1 VALRPLGTP
10 AARAKN
16 PFRKGFVTVV
26 RSRRLLGGFSRLAI
40 VRRGVLV
47 RLVAVGLAAAAVASA
62 VAYFVPW
69 LPTPASKQADRIDFV
84 FWFVTGISIA
94 IFALV
99 VAVILY
105 SVARFRAGPDDD
117 SDGAP
122 IHGNTTLEIAW
133 TAVPAV
139 LVTAVAVVSAVA
151 LAQNEHLP
159 KNHLQVNVLAQQ
171 FAWSFSYPKYKG
183 LTVSA
188 LHLPLDETVELKMH
202 SKDVIHSFWVPQF
215 GQKQDLV
222 PGITTRVVITP
233 KRLGTYPV
241 VCTELCG
248 EGHALMRSE
257 AIVMKPTAFAAWVK
271 AQERAAASAS
281 QGPSGAGPGLAVFNS
296 NGCSGCHTFKPA
308 GSSATTGPDLDNLPA
323 YARRA
328 GKPLALFVRES
339 IVDPN
344 AYIEKGYQPNI
355 MPSTFKSLPKQQ
367 LDALVQFLTGGKK

>member
-1 VALRPLGTP
+1 
-10 AARAKN
+10 
-16 PFRKGFVTVV
+16 
-26 RSRRLLGGFSRLAI
+26 

-47 RLVAVGLAAAAVASA
+47 RLVAVGLAVAAVTLA
-62 VAYFVPW
+62 VAFFVPW

-84 FWFVTGISIA
+84 FWFVTAISVA

-105 SVARFRAGPDDD
+105 SVVRFRAGPDDD

-122 IHGNTTLEIAW
+122 IHGNTGLEIAW

-139 LVTAVAVVSAVA
+139 LVTVIAAVSAVA
-151 LAQNEHLP
+151 LAQNEHVP
-159 KNHLQVNVLAQQ
+159 KNHLRVNVTAQQ
-171 FAWSFSYPKYKG
+171 FAWSFAYPTYRG
-183 LTVSA
+183 LTVSE
-188 LHLPLDETVELKMH
+188 LRLPLDETVLLKMH
-202 SKDVIHSFWVPQF
+202 SLDVIHSFWVPQF

-222 PGITTRVVITP
+222 PGITTQLVITP
-233 KRLGTYPV
+233 KRLGTYSI

-257 AIVMKPTAFAAWVK
+257 AIVMRPAAFTAWVK
-271 AQERAAASAS
+271 AQQQAVAKANQAPT
-281 QGPSGAGPGLAVFNS
+281 GGGAGLAAFNN
-296 NGCSGCHTFKPA
+296 NGCAACHTYKPA
-308 GSSATTGPDLDNLPA
+308 GSTGTTGPDLDNLPA
-323 YARRA
+323 DAKRA
-328 GKPLALFVRES
+328 GQPLAAFVRAS

-367 LDALVQFLTGGKK
+367 LDALVQFLTGTQK

>member
-1 VALRPLGTP
+1 
-10 AARAKN
+10 
-16 PFRKGFVTVV
+16 
-26 RSRRLLGGFSRLAI
+26 

-47 RLVAVGLAAAAVASA
+47 RLVAVGLAAAAVAFA
-62 VAYFVPW
+62 VAFFVPW

-84 FWFVTGISIA
+84 FWFVTAISIG

-105 SVARFRAGPDDD
+105 SVVRFRARPDDD

-122 IHGNTTLEIAW
+122 IHGHTGLEIAW

-139 LVTAVAVVSAVA
+139 LVTVIAVVSAVA
-151 LAQNEHLP
+151 LAQNDHLP
-159 KNHLQVNVLAQQ
+159 KNHIRVNVTAQQ
-171 FAWSFSYPKYKG
+171 FAWSFTYPKYKG
-183 LTVSA
+183 LTVSQ
-188 LHLPLDETVELKMH
+188 LHLPLNEAVELKMQ

-215 GQKQDLV
+215 GQKQDVV
-222 PGITTRVVITP
+222 PGITTRLVITP
-233 KRLGTYPV
+233 KRLGTYAV

-271 AQERAAASAS
+271 AELQVAAKANQA
-281 QGPSGAGPGLAVFNS
+281 PSGGGPGLAAFNS

-328 GKPLALFVRES
+328 GKPLEAFVRQS

-367 LDALVQFLTGGKK
+367 LDALVQFLTGAKK

>member
-1 VALRPLGTP
+1 
-10 AARAKN
+10 
-16 PFRKGFVTVV
+16 
-26 RSRRLLGGFSRLAI
+26 

-47 RLVAVGLAAAAVASA
+47 RLVAVGLVVAAVTSA
-62 VAYFVPW
+62 VAFFVPW

-99 VAVILY
+99 AAVILY
-105 SVARFRAGPDDD
+105 SVVRFRARPDDD

-122 IHGNTTLEIAW
+122 IHGNTSLEIAW

-151 LAQNEHLP
+151 LAENGHVP
-159 KNHLQVNVLAQQ
+159 KHHLQVNVLAQQ
-171 FAWSFSYPKYKG
+171 FAWSFSYPKYEG
-183 LTVSA
+183 LTVSQ
-188 LHLPLDETVELKMH
+188 LRLPLGEAVQLKMH

-222 PGITTRVVITP
+222 PGITTDVVITP

-257 AIVMKPTAFAAWVK
+257 AVVMKPAAFAAWVK
-271 AQERAAASAS
+271 AQQRAAASAG
-281 QGPSGAGPGLAVFNS
+281 QAGSGGPGLAAFNS
-296 NGCSGCHTFKPA
+296 NGCSACHTFKPA

-323 YARRA
+323 DAQRA
-328 GKPLALFVRES
+328 GKPLAAFVRES

-367 LDALVQFLTGGKK
+367 LDALVQFLTAGKK

>member
-1 VALRPLGTP
+1 
-10 AARAKN
+10 
-16 PFRKGFVTVV
+16 
-26 RSRRLLGGFSRLAI
+26 
-40 VRRGVLV
+40 VLV
-47 RLVAVGLAAAAVASA
+47 RVVAVGLAAAAVTFA

-69 LPTPASKQADRIDFV
+69 LPTSASKEGDRIDFV
-84 FWFVTGISIA
+84 FWFVTVICIA
-94 IFALV
+94 IFGLV

-105 SVARFRAGPDDD
+105 SVVRFRARPGDD

-122 IHGNTTLEIAW
+122 IHGHTGLEIAW
-133 TAVPAV
+133 TAVPAA
-139 LVTAVAVVSAVA
+139 LVTAISVVSAVA
-151 LAQNEHLP
+151 LAENDHLP
-159 KNHLQVNVLAQQ
+159 KRHLQVNVTAQQ

-183 LTVSA
+183 LTVSS
-188 LHLPLDETVELKMH
+188 LHLPLNEAVELKMK

-215 GQKQDLV
+215 RQKQDVV

-257 AIVMKPTAFAAWVK
+257 AVVMKPQAFAAWVK
-271 AQERAAASAS
+271 AEEQAAAKAS
-281 QGPSGAGPGLAVFNS
+281 RGAAGGGPGLAVFNN

-308 GSSATTGPDLDNLPA
+308 GSKATTGPDLDNLPA
-323 YARRA
+323 DARRG
-328 GKPLALFVRES
+328 GKPLVGFVRES

-367 LDALVQFLTGGKK
+367 LDALVQFLTAGQK

>member
-1 VALRPLGTP
+1 
-10 AARAKN
+10 
-16 PFRKGFVTVV
+16 
-26 RSRRLLGGFSRLAI
+26 

-47 RLVAVGLAAAAVASA
+47 RVVAVGLAAAAVTFA
-62 VAYFVPW
+62 VAFFVPW
-69 LPTPASKQADRIDFV
+69 LPTPASKEADRIDFV
-84 FWFVTGISIA
+84 FWFVTVICIA
-94 IFALV
+94 IFGLV

-105 SVARFRAGPDDD
+105 SVVRFRARPGDD

-122 IHGNTTLEIAW
+122 IHGHTGLEIAW
-133 TAVPAV
+133 TAVPAA
-139 LVTAVAVVSAVA
+139 LVTAISIVSAVA
-151 LAQNEHLP
+151 LAQNDHLP
-159 KNHLQVNVLAQQ
+159 KRHLQVNVTAQQ
-171 FAWSFSYPKYKG
+171 FAWSFSYPKYHG

-188 LHLPLDETVELKMH
+188 LHLPLNEAVELKMR

-215 GQKQDLV
+215 RQKQDVV

-257 AIVMKPTAFAAWVK
+257 AVVMKPQAFAAWVK
-271 AQERAAASAS
+271 AEEQAAAKAS
-281 QGPSGAGPGLAVFNS
+281 QGAAGGGPGLAVFNN

-308 GSSATTGPDLDNLPA
+308 GSKATTGPDLDNLPA
-323 YARRA
+323 DARRA
-328 GKPLALFVRES
+328 GKPLVAFVRES

-367 LDALVQFLTGGKK
+367 LDALVQFLTAGQK

>member
-1 VALRPLGTP
+1 M
-10 AARAKN
+10 
-16 PFRKGFVTVV
+16 
-26 RSRRLLGGFSRLAI
+26 
-40 VRRGVLV
+40 RRGVLV
-47 RLVAVGLAAAAVASA
+47 RLVAVGLAAAAVTSA
-62 VAYFVPW
+62 VAFFVPW

-99 VAVILY
+99 AAVILY
-105 SVARFRAGPDDD
+105 SVVRFRARPDDD

-151 LAQNEHLP
+151 LAQNGHVP
-159 KNHLQVNVLAQQ
+159 KKHLQVNVLAQQ
-171 FAWSFSYPKYKG
+171 FAWSFTYPKYEG
-183 LTVSA
+183 LTVSQ
-188 LHLPLDETVELKMH
+188 LRLPLGEAVQLKMH

-222 PGITTRVVITP
+222 PGIETSVVITP
-233 KRLGTYPV
+233 KRLGTYAIA
-241 VCTELCG
+241 CTELCG

-257 AIVMKPTAFAAWVK
+257 AVVMKPAAFAAWVK
-271 AQERAAASAS
+271 AQEKAAANAS
-281 QGPSGAGPGLAVFNS
+281 RGTAGGGAGLAAFNS
-296 NGCSGCHTFKPA
+296 NGCSGCHTFTPA
-308 GSSATTGPDLDNLPA
+308 GSKATTGPDLDNLPA
-323 YARRA
+323 EARRA
-328 GKPLALFVRES
+328 GQPLAAFVRQS

-367 LDALVQFLTGGKK
+367 LDALVQFLIRGKK